1 MPLALLQHLA
11 PGERLLL
18 LEPRRLAAR
27 AAAQRLARGV
37 GEPVGQTVGYS
48 VRLESRTSA
57 ATRLEVVTNGLFLR
71 RLQADPALEGVGCV
85 IFDEFHERSAE
96 ADLALGLVR
105 QARELLRPD
114 LRLLVMSA
122 TLDLQPLAEGLEGAR
137 VITCE
142 GRLHPVQVHHQPPRE
157 GERLEQQVRRALES
171 FWLTE
176 RGDGHTALVFL
187 PGRREIRLAQ
197 ATIAATSWGREIECT
212 PLHGDLPLPAQ
223 AWAIAPPRHRTGKV
237 VLATSIAESSLTI
250 EAVRLVI
257 DSGLSRRSRFDPF
270 SGMDTLQTLTASRAS
285 AEQRRGRAGRQGPGQ
300 CVRLWTA
307 ASHARR
313 PEFDP
318 AGIEEADPL
327 PIALQLAAWGS
338 PHGEDLNWL
347 TPPPRNALGQAR
359 DLLHQLGALDRNG
372 TITPHGRS
380 MVSLGVHPR
389 LAHMLL
395 LAESAQLLPL
405 GCSLAVLLSERD
417 PLPLQEMGCD
427 LMRRVEWLEAG
438 GRAEDPRR
446 RLLRLRDRLLLQ
458 VRTSR
463 HGPSANGSRAA
474 RPEAPLPGSVEDQAA
489 LLLGWAYPERLALRR
504 GSSGSFLLRGG
515 RGARLPAGDPLA
527 RESALAIAH
536 LDGEGGEAR
545 VRLAVRL
552 ATDVLDRLAGEEA
565 VWSEEIRWD
574 PEGER
579 VRAERSLRL
588 GALVLRRQ
596 PCATPDPE
604 AVRAAMAEGLRQMG
618 PEALPWTASGRRLQQ
633 RLALAHALLGAPW
646 PDRSREALAR
656 DPAGWLA
663 DQLVGRRSRRDL
675 QDIDLVEALWGD
687 LPWPLRRDLESLLP
701 EDILLPSG
709 RRVPIDY
716 SGEQPVLA
724 VKLQE
729 MFGQQAAPRLLG
741 GRLPLSLHLQSPAG
755 RPVAI
760 TRDLAAFWKEAY
772 AGVRKELRGRYPKH
786 PWPEDP
792 LRAEPTS
799 LTKAAL
805 GRRAAGEGR

>member
-1 MPLALLQHLA
+1 MPLALLHHLA

-27 AAAQRLARGV
+27 AAAQRLAGEMGEAV
-37 GEPVGQTVGYS
+37 GHTVGYS

-71 RLQADPALEGVGCV
+71 RLQADPALEGVGGV
-85 IFDEFHERSAE
+85 IFDEFHERGAE
-96 ADLALGLVR
+96 ADLALALVR

-122 TLDLQPLAEGLEGAR
+122 TLDLEPLAEGLEGAR

-157 GERLEQQVRRALES
+157 GERLERAVCRALES
-171 FWLTE
+171 FWLPE
-176 RGDGHTALVFL
+176 QGSGHTALVFL
-187 PGRREIRLAQ
+187 PGRREIRRVQ
-197 ATIAATSWGREIECT
+197 ATITATSWGREIECT

-223 AWAIAPPRHRTGKV
+223 ARAIAPPRHRAGKV

-257 DSGLSRRSRFDPF
+257 DSGLSRRSRFDP
-270 SGMDTLQTLTASRAS
+270 STGMETLQTLTASRAS

-307 ASHARR
+307 ASHPRR
-313 PEFDP
+313 PGFDP

-338 PHGEDLNWL
+338 THGEELSWL
-347 TPPPRNALGQAR
+347 TPPPPQALRQAR
-359 DLLHQLGALDRNG
+359 DLLRQLGALDRNG

-380 MVSLGVHPR
+380 MALLGVHPR

-395 LAESAQLLPL
+395 LAESVRLLPL
-405 GCSLAVLLSERD
+405 ACSLAVLLSERD
-417 PLPLQEMGCD
+417 PLPLQEAGCD

-438 GRAEDPRR
+438 GHQEEPRR

-458 VRTSR
+458 VRACR
-463 HGPSANGSRAA
+463 HGHSPRGTPAGPETPRSA
-474 RPEAPLPGSVEDQAA
+474 SVEDHAA
-489 LLLGWAYPERLALRR
+489 QLLGWAYPERLALRR
-504 GSSGSFLLRGG
+504 GNAGSFLLRGG
-515 RGARLPAGDPLA
+515 RGARLPACDPLA
-527 RESALAIAH
+527 REPSLAIAH

-545 VRLAVRL
+545 VLLAVRL
-552 ATDVLDRLAGEEA
+552 SGEVLDRLADGEA
-565 VWSEEIRWD
+565 VWSEAIHWD
-574 PEGER
+574 PAGER
-579 VRAERSLRL
+579 VRAERNLRL
-588 GALVLRRQ
+588 DALVLRRQ
-596 PCATPDPE
+596 PCADPDPE

-618 PEALPWTASGRRLQQ
+618 PGALPWSASSRRLQQ

-646 PDRSREALAR
+646 PDRSPEALAR
-656 DPAGWLA
+656 DPAGWLS
-663 DQLVGRRSRRDL
+663 DQLMGRRSRRDL
-675 QDIDLVEALWGD
+675 QDIDLREALWGD
-687 LPWPLRRDLESLLP
+687 LPWPRRRELDSLLP
-701 EDILLPSG
+701 EEILLPSG

-729 MFGQQAAPRLLG
+729 MFGLEEAPRLLG
-741 GRLPLSLHLQSPAG
+741 GRLGLCLQLLSPAG

-760 TRDLAAFWKEAY
+760 TRDLAGFWREAY
-772 AGVRKELRGRYPKH
+772 AAVRRELRGRYPKH

-792 LRAEPTS
+792 RRAEPTS
-799 LTKAAL
+799 LTLAAL
-805 GRRAAGEGR
+805 RRRAAAEGR

>member
-171 FWLTE
+171 FWLPE

-187 PGRREIRLAQ
+187 PGRREIRRAQ

-257 DSGLSRRSRFDPF
+257 DSGLSRRSRFDPS

-417 PLPLQEMGCD
+417 PLPLQEVGCD

-701 EDILLPSG
+701 EEILLPSG